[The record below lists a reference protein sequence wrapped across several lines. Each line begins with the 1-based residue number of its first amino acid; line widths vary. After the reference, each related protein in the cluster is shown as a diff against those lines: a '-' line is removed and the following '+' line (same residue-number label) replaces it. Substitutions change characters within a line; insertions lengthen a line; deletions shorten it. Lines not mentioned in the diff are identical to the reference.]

1 MVLFLTLKNLPRD
14 ELMSTPVEEHDLLA
28 QNISHLNHD
37 DVAVVSYLGSGSSLL
52 GSMLLSLNIDYVEGY
67 QEEIIPG
74 QKRTVVRIPYWR
86 NNWAQ
91 LARKYE
97 LHNLDNNA
105 LRVMKAHYYPES
117 FRGAKLDKAIL
128 LVRDARD
135 AVISYY
141 HWRKGFSDETG
152 SLHDFLARDGFYN
165 KKPFQDWADYAR
177 SWVEWG
183 TRHSLHIVRYED
195 LKFAPVE
202 TLRSLLSFLGQAR
215 SNQEILESIKT
226 SSFAALSNTEKKTL
240 KVSGAPQIFRKGQVG
255 EWLAVLDKAALANVT
270 EDTLH
275 WLDQLGYVATPR
287 IQDTGVLSIIGLQGV
302 TASFIDKVAA
312 AYKSIQIFD
321 DSTISVGDLDSGL
334 FLENNIGRFK
344 VEIVCDYIKRKWPDT
359 RLEIFSKTFLVEDMD
374 SFLSGDSANL
384 TSNPEIEKSVSAR
397 CAHNGWNY
405 IGGIAHEQG

>member
-1 MVLFLTLKNLPRD
+1 MPRD
-14 ELMSTPVEEHDLLA
+14 ELMNIPIEEHNLLA
-28 QNISHLNHD
+28 QNISRLNYD

-74 QKRTVVRIPYWR
+74 QKQTVVKIPYWR
-86 NNWAQ
+86 DNWAQ
-91 LARKYE
+91 LAHKYE
-97 LHNLDNNA
+97 LYNLGDNT
-105 LRVMKAHYYPES
+105 LRVMKAHYYPDSFKES
-117 FRGAKLDKAIL
+117 KLNKAIL

-141 HWRKGFSDETG
+141 HWRKGFSDEMG

-183 TRHSLHIVRYED
+183 ARHSLHIVRYED
-195 LKFAPVE
+195 LKFSPVE
-202 TLRSLLSFLGQAR
+202 TLRSLLLFLGQAR

-226 SSFAALSNTEKKTL
+226 SSFAALSNTERKTL
-240 KVSGAPQIFRKGQVG
+240 KVSDAPQIFRKGQVG

-275 WLDQLGYVATPR
+275 WLDQLGYVAAPCT
-287 IQDTGVLSIIGLQGV
+287 QDTGVLSIIGLQDL
-302 TASFIDKVAA
+302 TASFIDKVAST
-312 AYKSIQIFD
+312 YKDIQIFD
-321 DSTISVGDLDSGL
+321 DSTVSPADLDNIM
-334 FLENNIGRFK
+334 FLENSIGFPK
-344 VEIVCDYIKRKWPDT
+344 AKIVSDYIKEKWSDAQ
-359 RLEIFSKTFLVEDMD
+359 IKVFSKHFLVEDMD
-374 SFLSGDSANL
+374 SLLSGDTVNL

-397 CAHNGWNY
+397 CAYNGWNY
-405 IGGIAHEQG
+405 IGGSSHEER